1 MRTQS
6 IFDGGFI
13 TYPTIFRKAKPVFA
27 QTLLTTKSFRLGPDR
42 KRIGSVTN
50 LKNNLGIKVGGVPT
64 FKTPFISGK
73 NKVLYNGYNFVL
85 SVNNDIVSL
94 KVITDGKPPL
104 PLECWD
110 LNEIAKAL
118 NCKNPKCT
126 VIPKSYIADVITK
139 GKLQVRFNVG
149 VDKNH
154 GTDWKL
160 V

>member
-13 TYPTIFRKAKPVFA
+13 TYPTIFKKSKPVFV
-27 QTLLTTKSFRLGPDR
+27 QTLLTTKFFCLGPDR
-42 KRIGSVTN
+42 KSKGSVTN
-50 LKNNLGIKVGGVPT
+50 LKNNLGIRVGGVPT

-73 NKVLYNGYNFVL
+73 DKVLYNGYNLVL
-85 SVNNDIVSL
+85 KVNNDIVSL
-94 KVITDGKPPL
+94 VINDGKSYL
-104 PLECWD
+104 ALECWD
-110 LNEIAKAL
+110 LNEITKAL

-126 VIPKSYIADVITK
+126 VIPKSYIANEICN
-139 GKLQVRFNVG
+139 GRLQVRFNVG

>member
-13 TYPTIFRKAKPVFA
+13 TYPTIFRKAKLVFA

-42 KRIGSVTN
+42 KSKGSVTN
-50 LKNNLGIKVGGVPT
+50 LKNNLGIRVGGVPT

-73 NKVLYNGYNFVL
+73 DKVLYNGYNL
-85 SVNNDIVSL
+85 ILKANNDIVSL
-94 KVITDGKPPL
+94 VINDGRSYL

-126 VIPKSYIADVITK
+126 VIPKSYIADVISK

>member
-27 QTLLTTKSFRLGPDR
+27 EVLLTTKSFRLGPDR
-42 KRIGSVTN
+42 KSKGSITN
-50 LKNNLGIKVGGVPT
+50 LKNNLGIRVGGVPT

-73 NKVLYNGYNFVL
+73 DKVLYNGYNL
-85 SVNNDIVSL
+85 ILKANNDIVSL
-94 KVITDGKPPL
+94 VINDGRFYL

-126 VIPKSYIADVITK
+126 VIPKSYIVDVITK

>member
-50 LKNNLGIKVGGVPT
+50 LKNNLGIRVGGVPT

-73 NKVLYNGYNFVL
+73 DKVLYNGYNL
-85 SVNNDIVSL
+85 ILKANNDIVSL
-94 KVITDGKPPL
+94 VINDGRSYL

-126 VIPKSYIADVITK
+126 VIPKSYIANEISN
-139 GKLQVRFNVG
+139 GRLQVRFNVG

>member
-50 LKNNLGIKVGGVPT
+50 LKNNLVIRVGGVPT

-73 NKVLYNGYNFVL
+73 DKVLYNGYNL
-85 SVNNDIVSL
+85 ILKANNDIVSL
-94 KVITDGKPPL
+94 VINDGRSYL

-126 VIPKSYIADVITK
+126 VIPKSYIANEISN
-139 GKLQVRFNVG
+139 GRLQVRFNVG